1 MKFAILLCAIL
12 LTGCGKKTGPPP
24 QRSDPAAIAAPESES
39 DQAQTLERL
48 TQAVRKYAAETR
60 SAPKSLNELVAAG
73 YLAEVPTPP
82 AGKQYVIDAQLR
94 VQLK

>member
-1 MKFAILLCAIL
+1 MKLALFLCAL
-12 LTGCGKKTGPPP
+12 LLAGCGKKAPGTTA
-24 QRSDPAAIAAPESES
+24 PAAPPSSNPATES

-48 TQAVRKYAAETR
+48 TQVVRKYAAETR
-60 SAPKSLNELVAAG
+60 SAPKSLNELVTAG
-73 YLAEVPTPP
+73 YLPEAPTPP

>member
-1 MKFAILLCAIL
+1 MKHGILLCAIL
-12 LTGCGKKTGPPP
+12 LAGCGKKPDT
-24 QRSDPAAIAAPESES
+24 QSAQSAPAAAAAPES

-60 SAPKSLNELVAAG
+60 SAPKSLAELVTSG
-73 YLAEVPTPP
+73 YLPEAPTPP

>member
-1 MKFAILLCAIL
+1 MNKVGIFLCAVL
-12 LTGCGKKTGPPP
+12 LAGCGEK
-24 QRSDPAAIAAPESES
+24 PAPVTLPGSPASSNAAGES
-39 DQAQTLERL
+39 DEAQTLERL

-73 YLAEVPTPP
+73 YLAEAPTAPV
-82 AGKQYVIDAQLR
+82 GKQYVIDAQLR

>member
-1 MKFAILLCAIL
+1 MKLAILLCAIL
-12 LTGCGKKTGPPP
+12 MAGCGKKPDAPPP
-24 QRSDPAAIAAPESES
+24 QTATSTATVASET
-39 DQAQTLERL
+39 DEAQTLERL

-73 YLAEVPTPP
+73 YLAEAPTAPV
-82 AGKQYVIDAQLR
+82 GKQYVIDAQLR

>member
-1 MKFAILLCAIL
+1 MKHGLLFCAIL
-12 LTGCGKKTGPPP
+12 LAACGKKPEAQPP
-24 QRSDPAAIAAPESES
+24 QSAPAAAAAPES

-60 SAPKSLNELVAAG
+60 LAPKSLNELVAAG
-73 YLAEVPTPP
+73 YLPEAPTPP

-94 VQLK
+94 VQVK

>member
-1 MKFAILLCAIL
+1 MKLAILFCAIL
-12 LTGCGKKTGPPP
+12 MAGCGKKAEAPPP
-24 QRSDPAAIAAPESES
+24 PSATSTATAASET
-39 DQAQTLERL
+39 DEAQTLERL

-73 YLAEVPTPP
+73 YLAEAPTAP

>member
-1 MKFAILLCAIL
+1 MKLAILLCAIL
-12 LTGCGKKTGPPP
+12 LAGCGKKTDAPP
-24 QRSDPAAIAAPESES
+24 RESSAPAATAAPES
-39 DQAQTLERL
+39 DRAQTLERL

-73 YLAEVPTPP
+73 YLAEAPTPP

>member
-1 MKFAILLCAIL
+1 MKLAILVCAIL
-12 LTGCGKKTGPPP
+12 LAACGKRPEAQPTQGTP
-24 QRSDPAAIAAPESES
+24 STAATAPES
-39 DQAQTLERL
+39 DQAQILERL

-73 YLAEVPTPP
+73 YLVEAPTAP